1 MKWRLSLLDY
11 IKDPWGLASYVNV
24 VYAVACARSGEW
36 GSVSTLALDGPRS
49 WQWRDAPHHWSTV
62 VPIRADAVEHD
73 LGLPDGILDG
83 QLVEDIE
90 FEYLDRVVDG

>member
-1 MKWRLSLLDY
+1 MGSLQLCQRSVCRCVRTL
-11 IKDPWGLASYVNV
+11 WGVGISFDIGIRWA
-24 VYAVACARSGEW
+24 AVG
-36 GSVSTLALDGPRS
+36 S

-83 QLVEDIE
+83 
-90 FEYLDRVVDG
+90 